1 MSTEYDYI
9 IVGGGTVGCVLASRL
24 SHADH
29 RVAVFEAGPENYSE
43 QIMSPTGGPLL
54 HATEWEYQWKSVK
67 QAHLGNREIAN
78 YGGKILSGSSAVNY
92 GLWARGHSVD
102 FDDWARLVGDDRW
115 NYANLLKYL
124 KKSESFHDRGAT
136 ASIDQHGYD
145 GPISN
150 FSGLRKYPLKEKT
163 LKAVIQSG
171 IEHIPDGNNGN
182 PLGVAPFT
190 DNVKNALRQPAGL
203 AYDLSKAA
211 VFTNAVV
218 ARVETDQETKSA
230 TGITLDDGRTFNAKE
245 VIVCAGAIKTP
256 QILMLSGI
264 GPREHLESLG
274 ITTIVDLPVGQ
285 NFHDHISG
293 SMFWKLRNH
302 EQGLAMGSPKF
313 NDPGFRTGM
322 PFDWIVTITVPDE
335 VLSPAATAD
344 GTSIN
349 ATYGSGLRGH
359 VEILMPYAP
368 IASAG
373 TSYRI
378 PPDGTHVATPVVIL
392 LPTSRGSITLASTKV
407 ADEPILDPNYLAT
420 EIDRTIMRQG
430 FRAAIRI
437 METPEALTYV
447 EHETPP
453 LGYPRLTS
461 SCTDEEIDARLAHVG
476 ASMFQNAGTASM
488 GTVVDTDCR
497 VKGIKGL
504 RVADASIIPV
514 SLASHYQAA
523 IYGIAEAISDIIL
536 ESNN

>member
-1 MSTEYDYI
+1 MASEYEYI

-24 SHADH
+24 SRAGH
-29 RVAVFEAGPENYSE
+29 RVAVFEAGPENYSD

-54 HATEWEYQWKSVK
+54 HATEWEYGWKSVK

-102 FDDWARLVGDDRW
+102 FDDWARIVGDDRW
-115 NYANLLKYL
+115 NYANLLKYF
-124 KKSESFHDRGAT
+124 KRSETFHDRGAT
-136 ASIDQHGYD
+136 ASVDQHGYD
-145 GPISN
+145 GPIAN

-171 IEHIPDGNNGN
+171 IEYTSDGNDGN

-203 AYDLSKAA
+203 AYDLSQAT

-218 ARVETDQETKSA
+218 ARVDIDQQTKSA
-230 TGITLDDGRTFNAKE
+230 TGITLDDGRTFKAKE
-245 VIVCAGAIKTP
+245 VLVCAGAIKTP

-264 GPREHLESLG
+264 GPRDHLQSLG

-293 SMFWKLRNH
+293 SMFWKLRNP
-302 EQGLAMGSPKF
+302 EQGLAMGSPNF
-313 NDPGFRTGM
+313 NDPSFRTGM
-322 PFDWIVTITVPDE
+322 PFDWIITLALPDE
-335 VLSPAATAD
+335 VLSPAATVD

-373 TSYRI
+373 TPYRI

-392 LPTSRGSITLASTKV
+392 LPTSRGSITLASTNV
-407 ADEPILDPNYLAT
+407 ADDPILDPNYLAT

-453 LGYPRLTS
+453 PGYPRLTS

-497 VKGIKGL
+497 VKGIQGL

-514 SLASHYQAA
+514 SIASHYQAGVYA
-523 IYGIAEAISDIIL
+523 IAERIADIIL
-536 ESNN
+536 GNK